1 MQVLKTETPNIK
13 DRIDQF
19 EGSIF
24 LNVGKQIQRISLK
37 SIEYIKGYGDYMKVK
52 CKEKS
57 HTVHITM
64 KNLQKVLPS
73 SDFYRVHKSHLINLK
88 HIRQI
93 HKSDGG
99 EVELSDGCRVP
110 ISQRKKEEF
119 LQRVDGLGLQ

>member
-1 MQVLKTETPNIK
+1 MTTTMQVLKTETPNIK

-73 SDFYRVHKSHLINLK
+73 SDFYRVHKSYIIRLDKIDHLSSSHVQINDT
-88 HIRQI
+88 HI
-93 HKSDGG
+93 
-99 EVELSDGCRVP
+99 P
-110 ISQRKKEEF
+110 ISRNNKQELLSLIPWVK
-119 LQRVDGLGLQ
+119 

>member
-24 LNVGKQIQRISLK
+24 LNVGRQIQRVSLN

-52 CKEKS
+52 CQDKS

-64 KNLQKVLPS
+64 KNLLRVLPS
-73 SDFYRVHKSHLINLK
+73 SDFYR
-88 HIRQI
+88 I
-93 HKSDGG
+93 HKSYIIRLDKI
-99 EVELSDGCRVP
+99 ENLSSSHVQINETNIP
-110 ISQRKKEEF
+110 ISRNNKQELLSLIPLVK
-119 LQRVDGLGLQ
+119 

>member
-1 MQVLKTETPNIK
+1 MTTTMQVLKTETPNIK

-64 KNLQKVLPS
+64 KSLQKILPS
-73 SDFYRVHKSHLINLK
+73 SDFYRVHKSYIIRLDKIDNLSSSHVQINDT
-88 HIRQI
+88 HI
-93 HKSDGG
+93 
-99 EVELSDGCRVP
+99 P
-110 ISQRKKEEF
+110 ISRNNKQELLSLIPWVK
-119 LQRVDGLGLQ
+119 

>member
-64 KNLQKVLPS
+64 KSLQKILPS
-73 SDFYRVHKSHLINLK
+73 SDFYRVHKSYIIRLDKIDNLSSSHVQINDT
-88 HIRQI
+88 HI
-93 HKSDGG
+93 
-99 EVELSDGCRVP
+99 P
-110 ISQRKKEEF
+110 ISRNNKQELLSLIPWVK
-119 LQRVDGLGLQ
+119 